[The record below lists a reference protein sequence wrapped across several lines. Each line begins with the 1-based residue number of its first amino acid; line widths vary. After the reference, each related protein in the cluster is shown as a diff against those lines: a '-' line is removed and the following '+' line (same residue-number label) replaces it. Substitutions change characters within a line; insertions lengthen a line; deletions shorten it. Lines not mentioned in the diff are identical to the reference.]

1 MISKIF
7 FILFSIIISSCTSNS
22 SKESIDIYGNDFLY
36 NSVESISYVIENA
49 NEFIGKEIVVE
60 GQIMDVCPMKGCWIE
75 IKEYDSEKIMRVK
88 VQDDVIVFPQSAKSK
103 KAIVN
108 GIFTKIEF
116 SEDEAKKWK
125 IHLAEEKGVR
135 ISEKDITLVSSDL
148 IEYRIKGLGTKII
161 SKPN

>member
-1 MISKIF
+1 MTSKIF
-7 FILFSIIISSCTSNS
+7 FILLSIIISSCTSNS

-36 NSVESISYVIENA
+36 SSVQSISYVIKNA

-88 VQDDVIVFPQSAKSK
+88 VQDDVIVFPQSAKNK

-125 IHLAEEKGVR
+125 IHLAEEKGVK

>member
-1 MISKIF
+1 MISRIF

-22 SKESIDIYGNDFLY
+22 SKETIDIYGNDFLY